1 MSNAPQ
7 WSTRTIKLDDGHL
20 LHECSIQTPTGLTH
34 CTGIIS
40 DRRGRFTRR
49 FAATGRTSFEAA
61 LELSMIAH
69 DTLDR
74 GDAEFYSS
82 RRD

>member
-1 MSNAPQ
+1 MNDAPQ

-20 LHECSIQTPTGLTH
+20 LHECSIQSQTGLTH

-49 FAATGRTSFEAA
+49 FAATGRSAFEAE

-69 DTLDR
+69 ATLDK
-74 GDAEFYSS
+74 GDAEFYPG
-82 RRD
+82 RHD